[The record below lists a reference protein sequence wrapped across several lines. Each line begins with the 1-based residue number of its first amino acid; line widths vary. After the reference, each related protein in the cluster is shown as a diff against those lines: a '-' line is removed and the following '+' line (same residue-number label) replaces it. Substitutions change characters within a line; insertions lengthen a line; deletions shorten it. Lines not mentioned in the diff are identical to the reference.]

1 VVLVVTFPFF
11 VTYVESGTSTNT
23 LYAHAETTT
32 VGGVSYYLHKLGSAD
47 GSAITLNASAA
58 STGRKLMGRW
68 VYSLSG
74 IVSIP
79 ASTWSVTYRAMRS
92 AQASSVVAHGDINIL
107 IRKSDNTIRT
117 TIATN
122 VANSPCITLT
132 NAWETL
138 TGIYSWSGYTV
149 VDQTDYL
156 EVAYYIE
163 VTTSQSSKYV
173 RLRVDDGALPL
184 SDQTKIENVM
194 FTYPAT
200 IWTDKADYEYYE
212 TVTVFGSGF
221 EALANV
227 TVTIVRPD
235 ATSDTVYAVT
245 DDVGNFTCTYQLN
258 GIAGTYTVTATDG
271 TNTATTT
278 FREGAITPE
287 LWGYTLEPSP
297 GWTHGDVK
305 GYYECQWVPYKIEV
319 TNTKKYSY
327 QLTVVVHHDYNDSTW
342 LGLDDVRN
350 WTMWRNGAPVP
361 PPTISG
367 LVKDGWE
374 SGIQQ
379 LQWNWTFTINED
391 DICTLMF
398 EVHVAIGA
406 HNYPGSK
413 VHTHIHDITSVP
425 CTPISSGHRDV
436 PIVVEGPLLCS
447 VTFYTKPSTV
457 GNISFQGGTYTNGQV
472 ENFTYGT
479 SGPATANAPAGW
491 EFDHWEAMGNVQVSS
506 PTDNPTTFTITC
518 GGNLTAVF
526 EQIQCLVEFYTDSSD
541 IGNITFMGVTYTHG
555 QSDTFAYGTSG
566 PATAN
571 APPCWEFDHWETTGN
586 VGVSN
591 TSANPTTVTITCGGT
606 LKAVFNQIEYTLTI
620 TTTPGGTT
628 NPAPGSY
635 QHPCS
640 SSVQVTAIN
649 DPCYEF
655 DHWELDGSPVGS
667 ANPYTVHMDS
677 DHALHAVFT
686 QITYTLTITTTPGGT
701 TSPSPGA
708 HTYPCSTNV
717 PVTAIPDPCYLF
729 DHWELDTV
737 DVGSANPYTVHM
749 DSDHTLH
756 AVFVQ
761 IEYTLTVNVVGSGSV
776 TKNPD
781 QLTYPCGTQVTLTAI
796 PDPCWTFSHWSG
808 DLTGSTTPDT
818 ITMDSDKTVTA
829 HFTKINYT
837 LTITSTSGGTTSP
850 VPGAYQHPCS
860 SNVQVTAIP
869 DPCYRFDHWELDSVD
884 VGSVNP
890 YTVHM
895 DANHTLHA
903 VFTKIN
909 YTLTITTTTGGT
921 TSPSPGV
928 HVFPCST
935 NVSVIAIPDT
945 CYRFD
950 HWELDGYPAGSANPI
965 TVHMDADHTLHA
977 VFTHIMCTVT
987 FLTDPDTVGTISFK
1001 GGTYSH
1007 GQSDT
1012 FPCDTSGP
1020 ATANPPTGWMF
1031 DHWVATG
1038 NVTVSDSNA
1047 NPTTVTVTCG
1057 GTLKAFFE
1065 RVTCSVTFYTDPST
1079 AGSISFGGKTY
1090 TNGQVDTFPYGTS
1103 GPATANVPAG
1113 WVFDRWEA
1121 TGNVQVSSTTTNPTT
1136 VTITCGGTLK
1146 AFFKRVTCTVTF
1158 YTDPS
1163 TVGSISFQGGTYTN
1177 GQSGTFTYGTSGP
1190 AIANAPVGW
1199 VFDHWE
1205 TVGNVQVS
1213 STTANPTTVTITCGG
1228 TLKAVFRKAPSPPA
1242 VGGEMILFKVDK
1254 PSIQGQSQ
1262 VGLMALLLA
1271 ATTASVI
1278 LIRRKKRRQ

>member
-32 VGGVSYYLHKLGSAD
+32 IGGVNYYLHKLSSSD
-47 GSAITLNASAA
+47 GPATTLSASAT

-79 ASTWSVTYRAMRS
+79 ASIWSVTYRAMRS
-92 AQASSVVAHGDINIL
+92 ASATSVVAHGDVDIL

-122 VANSPCITLT
+122 VANSPSLTLV

-138 TGIYSWSGYTV
+138 SGTYGWSDYTV

-163 VTTSQSSKYV
+163 VTTPQSSKYV
-173 RLRVDDGALPL
+173 RLRVDDSALPL
-184 SDQTKIENVM
+184 ADQTKIENVM
-194 FTYPAT
+194 FTYQAT

-212 TVTVFGSGF
+212 TVTIFGCRF

-235 ATSDTVYAVT
+235 GLSDTVYAVT

-258 GIAGTYTVTATDG
+258 GIEGTYTVTATDG

-278 FREGAITPE
+278 FREGAITPK
-287 LWGYTLEPSP
+287 LYGYTLEPSP

-305 GYYECQWVPYKIEV
+305 GYYECEWVPYKVQI
-319 TNTKKYSY
+319 TNTKKDSY
-327 QLTVVVHHDYNDSTW
+327 NLTVVVHHDYNDSTW

-350 WTMWRNGAPVP
+350 WTMWRNGVPVTLP
-361 PPTISG
+361 NISG

-379 LQWNWTFTINED
+379 LQWSWNFTINED
-391 DICTLMF
+391 DNCTLWF

-425 CTPISSGHRDV
+425 DTPISSGHRDV

-447 VTFYTKPSTV
+447 VTFYTEPSTV
-457 GNISFQGGTYTNGQV
+457 GNISFEGGTYTNGQV

-479 SGPATANAPAGW
+479 SGQATANAPAGW

-526 EQIQCLVEFYTDSSD
+526 EQIQCLVEFYTDPSNIGNITFMSVTYTNGQSGTFTYGTSGSATANAPVGWVFDHWEVSGNVQVSSTTANPTTVTITCGGTLKAFFRQVTCTVTFYTEPSTVGNISFGGKTYTNGQSDTFTYGTSGPATANAPIGWEFDHWEATGNVQVSSPTDNPTTFTIKCGGNLTAVFRQTQCLVKFFTDPSTVGNITFNGATYTHGQSNTFPYGTSGLATANAPAGWVFDHWITMGNVQVSSPTDNPTTFTITCGGNLTAVFEQIQCLVEFCTDPSD
-541 IGNITFMGVTYTHG
+541 IGYITFMGVTYTHG

-566 PATAN
+566 SATAN
-571 APPCWEFDHWETTGN
+571 APVGWVFDHWETVGN
-586 VGVSN
+586 VQVSN
-591 TSANPTTVTITCGGT
+591 TTANPTTVTVTCGGTLKAVFKQIMCTVTFYTDPSTVGSISFEGETYTNGLSDSFAYGTSGSATANAPIGWVFDHWEVSGNVQVSSTTANPTTVTITCGGT
-606 LKAVFNQIEYTLTI
+606 LKA
-620 TTTPGGTT
+620 
-628 NPAPGSY
+628 
-635 QHPCS
+635 
-640 SSVQVTAIN
+640 
-649 DPCYEF
+649 
-655 DHWELDGSPVGS
+655 
-667 ANPYTVHMDS
+667 
-677 DHALHAVFT
+677 
-686 QITYTLTITTTPGGT
+686 
-701 TSPSPGA
+701 
-708 HTYPCSTNV
+708 
-717 PVTAIPDPCYLF
+717 
-729 DHWELDTV
+729 
-737 DVGSANPYTVHM
+737 
-749 DSDHTLH
+749 
-756 AVFVQ
+756 
-761 IEYTLTVNVVGSGSV
+761 
-776 TKNPD
+776 
-781 QLTYPCGTQVTLTAI
+781 
-796 PDPCWTFSHWSG
+796 
-808 DLTGSTTPDT
+808 
-818 ITMDSDKTVTA
+818 
-829 HFTKINYT
+829 
-837 LTITSTSGGTTSP
+837 
-850 VPGAYQHPCS
+850 
-860 SNVQVTAIP
+860 
-869 DPCYRFDHWELDSVD
+869 
-884 VGSVNP
+884 
-890 YTVHM
+890 
-895 DANHTLHA
+895 
-903 VFTKIN
+903 
-909 YTLTITTTTGGT
+909 
-921 TSPSPGV
+921 
-928 HVFPCST
+928 
-935 NVSVIAIPDT
+935 
-945 CYRFD
+945 
-950 HWELDGYPAGSANPI
+950 
-965 TVHMDADHTLHA
+965 
-977 VFTHIMCTVT
+977 
-987 FLTDPDTVGTISFK
+987 SFK
-1001 GGTYSH
+1001 
-1007 GQSDT
+1007 
-1012 FPCDTSGP
+1012 
-1020 ATANPPTGWMF
+1020 
-1031 DHWVATG
+1031 
-1038 NVTVSDSNA
+1038 
-1047 NPTTVTVTCG
+1047 
-1057 GTLKAFFE
+1057 
-1065 RVTCSVTFYTDPST
+1065 RVTCTVTFYTDPST
-1079 AGSISFGGKTY
+1079 VGSISFGGKTY

-1163 TVGSISFQGGTYTN
+1163 TVGSISFHGGTYTN

-1190 AIANAPVGW
+1190 ATANAPVGW